1 MGHKYFEDQLDNEK
15 MLLMFRKHPIVM
27 RNGLILASLGM
38 IVGPVYVTILTYA
51 RPNNPPSMQF
61 FFMSMLLSML
71 VAGVLFFPS
80 WLSWYFSVYA
90 LTDRRLMQIKQRG
103 FFNRAL
109 VDISNDQISMVNY
122 EIKGFQETVLGFGT
136 ITVQTYVGEL
146 VIKDVAHPKKIH
158 KELSSLL
165 RDNGF
170 LTGSSTP
177 FNEERTEDKD
187 K

>member
-27 RNGLILASLGM
+27 RNGLILASIGL
-38 IVGPVYVTILTYA
+38 IIGPVYVTILTYA

-61 FFMSMLLSML
+61 FFMSLLVSVL
-71 VAGVLFFPS
+71 ISSILFFPS
-80 WLSWYFSVYA
+80 WITWYFSVYA
-90 LTDRRLMQIKQRG
+90 LTDKRLMQIKQKG

-122 EIKGFQETVLGFGT
+122 EIKGLQETLLGFGT

-146 VIKDVAHPKKIH
+146 VIKDVGHPKKIH
-158 KELSSLL
+158 KELTTAL
-165 RDNGF
+165 RDKGF
-170 LTGSSTP
+170 LQASSTP
-177 FNEERTEDKD
+177 FNVNQEEE
-187 K
+187 

>member
-27 RNGLILASLGM
+27 RNGLILASIGL
-38 IVGPVYVTILTYA
+38 IIGPVYVTILTYA

-61 FFMSMLLSML
+61 FFMSLLVSVL
-71 VAGVLFFPS
+71 ISSILFFPS
-80 WLSWYFSVYA
+80 WITWYFSVYA
-90 LTDRRLMQIKQRG
+90 LTDKRLMQIKQKG

-122 EIKGFQETVLGFGT
+122 EIKGLQETLLGFGT

-146 VIKDVAHPKKIH
+146 VIKDVGHPKKIH
-158 KELSSLL
+158 KELTTAL
-165 RDNGF
+165 RDKGF
-170 LTGSSTP
+170 LQASSTP
-177 FNEERTEDKD
+177 FNANQEEE
-187 K
+187 

>member
-27 RNGLILASLGM
+27 RNGLILASIGM
-38 IVGPVYVTILTYA
+38 IVGPLYVTILTYA

-61 FFMSMLLSML
+61 FFLSLIGSMLI
-71 VAGVLFFPS
+71 AAVLFFPS

-90 LTDRRLMQIKQRG
+90 LTDKRMMQIKQKG
-103 FFNRAL
+103 FFHRAL
-109 VDISNDQISMVNY
+109 VDISNDQISMINY
-122 EIKGFQETVLGFGT
+122 EIKGLQETLLGFGT

-158 KELSSLL
+158 KELTSSL
-165 RDNGF
+165 REKGF
-170 LTGSSTP
+170 LQGSNVP
-177 FNEERTEDKD
+177 FNEEQPED
-187 K
+187 